1 MIVKNS
7 IKIVLLGGTL
17 LLGGC
22 ASGYLV
28 KDIEGGRVAMTAEYD
43 KNPDRDAEAILQP
56 YRRVVDSI
64 MSPVVGHSARAL
76 EAYRPESPL
85 SNLLAAYFVTIL
97 YKLAYFYTPDT
108 IVFDLLLSFLRILI
122 LINVNLAVFN
132 LLPIPPFD
140 GSRIATVFLPRKL
153 YFQIMQY
160 ERYIFIGMFLL
171 LMLGVFDVPLS
182 LMNNWMLNLLNQGTA
197 FVDHMV
203 YGAAGLAV

>member
-85 SNLLAAYFVTIL
+85 SNLLADI
-97 YKLAYFYTPDT
+97 
-108 IVFDLLLSFLRILI
+108 IRR
-122 LINVNLAVFN
+122 
-132 LLPIPPFD
+132 
-140 GSRIATVFLPRKL
+140 GSGGHFRKAGGRRRD
-153 YFQIMQY
+153 
-160 ERYIFIGMFLL
+160 E
-171 LMLGVFDVPLS
+171 
-182 LMNNWMLNLLNQGTA
+182 
-197 FVDHMV
+197 
-203 YGAAGLAV
+203 YGRNTQFAS